1 MAILGNSGQ
10 EMDPAVINTATMNT
24 LTPDSF
30 SGATAADMM
39 AMPADAMGGMTADM
53 MAAMPAD
60 AARYGCR
67 YDGSD
72 ASRC

>member
-39 AMPADAMGGMTADM
+39 AMPADAMGGMLWVEW
-53 MAAMPAD
+53 MPAEH
-60 AARYGCR
+60 ARYGC
-67 YDGSD
+67 
-72 ASRC
+72 